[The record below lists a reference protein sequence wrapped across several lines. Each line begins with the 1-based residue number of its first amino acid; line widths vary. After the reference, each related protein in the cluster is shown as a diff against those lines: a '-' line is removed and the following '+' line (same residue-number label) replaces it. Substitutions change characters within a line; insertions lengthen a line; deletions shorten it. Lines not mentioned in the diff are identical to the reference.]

1 MMRFILLYLIK
12 PIHNKQHN
20 LYPKIQIHCN
30 IFVINFVLLLFPDG
44 IPASGYLTAGGYYAP
59 AMAGL
64 QGLTGTTGTA
74 MTQYAAAAGPTVSQ
88 QATAG
93 AADGRIQ

>member
-1 MMRFILLYLIK
+1 MRLYLIK
-12 PIHNKQHN
+12 PIHT
-20 LYPKIQIHCN
+20 P
-30 IFVINFVLLLFPDG
+30 VIPSDTCYVFDLFFLFTDG

-64 QGLTGTTGTA
+64 QGLTGATGTA